1 MDEPKK
7 IKCDNVDYRKGYI
20 EVTPGIHDNCINI
33 ETWDVHVD
41 IDLSKIEIGDDDFP
55 ENGITGNTEIEMS
68 VSEAELLISELQN
81 AVAKI
86 RGENA

>member
-1 MDEPKK
+1 M
-7 IKCDNVDYRKGYI
+7 
-20 EVTPGIHDNCINI
+20 TPGIHDNCINI